1 MLVDVWKRGM
11 LFGILGWLA
20 VAAGAV
26 TVGLLAVTLVGSGL
40 TSGSSQPLSSDGV
53 SRALGAT
60 SPSPSASASA
70 SPVPTPTQSP
80 SPSQS
85 PPATP
90 SGTTTKP
97 FTSAGGTAYAQ
108 CTGDQAYLT
117 SWSPHPGYETDEVE
131 RGPDSRVSV
140 RFEADDAKI
149 RIIIRCTASGPRATT
164 ETDTDD

>member
-1 MLVDVWKRGM
+1 M

-20 VAAGAV
+20 IAAGAV
-26 TVGLLAVTLVGSGL
+26 TVGLLAVTLVGSGM

-53 SRALGAT
+53 SRALAST

-70 SPVPTPTQSP
+70 SPTPTPTQSP
-80 SPSQS
+80 SPSPS
-85 PPATP
+85 ATP
-90 SGTTTKP
+90 AGTLTKP

-108 CTGDQAYLT
+108 CTGDQAHLT

-131 RGPDSRVSV
+131 RGPDDRVSV
-140 RFEADDAKI
+140 RFESDDAKV
-149 RIIIRCTASGPRATT
+149 RLIIRCTASGPQATT

>member
-1 MLVDVWKRGM
+1 MLVNVWKRGM
-11 LFGILGWLA
+11 LLGVLGWLA

-40 TSGSSQPLSSDGV
+40 TSGTSQPLSSDGV
-53 SRALGAT
+53 SRALAAT
-60 SPSPSASASA
+60 SPSPSA
-70 SPVPTPTQSP
+70 TPSRSP
-80 SPSQS
+80 SPS
-85 PPATP
+85 P
-90 SGTTTKP
+90 SLTGTAVTKP

-108 CTGDQAYLT
+108 CSGGQAYLT

-140 RFEADDAKI
+140 RFEADDTKI
-149 RIIIRCTASGPRATT
+149 RIIVRCSGDTPQATT